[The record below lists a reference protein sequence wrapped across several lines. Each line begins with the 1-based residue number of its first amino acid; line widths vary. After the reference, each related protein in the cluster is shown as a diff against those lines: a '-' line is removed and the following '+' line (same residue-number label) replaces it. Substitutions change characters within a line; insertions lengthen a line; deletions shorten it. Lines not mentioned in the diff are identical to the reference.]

1 MPGLVTSAKIH
12 HQRSWDSMVDQGT
25 LQQYTELV
33 ALRLAVPAGI
43 LLALVIVVA
52 NWERN
57 PVPLVGDWQ
66 AFGRIFVVW
75 IIPLSLITGAIAYV
89 SGTRAWNA
97 RVAAHRQLEW
107 RWGLIPIVL
116 AYTALV
122 TAIAAVGVQIVDS
135 GFRQLVLDKYQ
146 GAMLGGAA
154 GAALLFWMIK
164 QVMNI
169 AVDKLLQTTII
180 LMAGGIYLTMT
191 NINDPLWWQES
202 FSYLGTLE
210 SNTNIAFNITLIFV
224 GIMFLVWM
232 PYLMSDIQILMRHD
246 RIPQYS
252 GQILRFAFG
261 LLAAGIMLVGVFIYG
276 VTPFSSWMHNAAA
289 YSVAGVLILLM
300 LGIRRLVPALSHEFF
315 ATSWLLVTGI
325 LAALVAAAFG
335 YFNTVG
341 LELISFTLGMV
352 WLQNFV
358 HSVQTHASELE
369 PEAFPA

>member
-1 MPGLVTSAKIH
+1 M
-12 HQRSWDSMVDQGT
+12 
-25 LQQYTELV
+25 

-43 LLALVIVVA
+43 VLALVIVIA

-66 AFGRIFVVW
+66 GFGRIFVIW

-89 SGTRAWNA
+89 SGTRAWNERMGA
-97 RVAAHRQLEW
+97 NRRREW
-107 RWGLIPIVL
+107 RRGVIPIVL

-122 TAIAAVGVQIVDS
+122 TAVAIVGVQIINS

-146 GAMLGGAA
+146 GAMLAGAA

-164 QVMNI
+164 RIMSITVSN
-169 AVDKLLQTTII
+169 LLETTII
-180 LMAGGIYLTMT
+180 LMVGGIYLTMT

-202 FSYLGTLE
+202 FSRLGTLE
-210 SNTNIAFNITLIFV
+210 SNTNLAFNITLIFV

-232 PYLMSDIQILMRHD
+232 PYLMSDIQILVRHD
-246 RIPQYS
+246 RMPQV
-252 GQILRFAFG
+252 GEQILRFAFR
-261 LLAAGIMLVGVFIYG
+261 LIAVGIMLVGVFIYG
-276 VTPFSSWMHNAAA
+276 VTPLSSWIHNAAA
-289 YSVAGVLILLM
+289 YSVAGALILLM
-300 LGIRRLVPALSHEFF
+300 LGIRWLVPDLSNEFF
-315 ATSWLLVTGI
+315 TTSWILLACV

-358 HSVQTHASELE
+358 RSVQTHASKLE